1 MAPNVEKTFNMKTTG
16 HIPLRYFHSLSANFT
31 LQVRHRPIS
40 AALLPFSL
48 KRISVKDSK
57 NGHEKLQVR

>member
-31 LQVRHRPIS
+31 LYVRHKPIT

-48 KRISVKDSK
+48 KRISVKDLK
-57 NGHEKLQVR
+57 NDQEKLQLR